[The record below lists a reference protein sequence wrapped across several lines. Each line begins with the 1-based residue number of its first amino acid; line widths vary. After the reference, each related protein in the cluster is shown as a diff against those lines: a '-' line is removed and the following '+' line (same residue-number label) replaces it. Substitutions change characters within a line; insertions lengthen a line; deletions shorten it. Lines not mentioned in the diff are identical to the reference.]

1 LAGYPIRMDA
11 LPTTP
16 GEETGLHAIAA
27 ALLLLAIAGALPVV
41 LAVGLALL
49 ASGAALRR
57 TVRRRRELARRRAA
71 ADELLACLPGP
82 RIPER
87 LEWRASELMAPAH
100 RHRLAHELRSFARM
114 ADDSVLITAVPVF
127 LSTLRPNRRGLE
139 SMAALVERDDRPVPV
154 RGIVLLEHLLSD
166 VERSPLYGPRH
177 AEELGRALVRVR
189 DAASPS
195 TRRP

>member
-49 ASGAALRR
+49 ASGAAL
-57 TVRRRRELARRRAA
+57 
-71 ADELLACLPGP
+71 
-82 RIPER
+82 R